1 MTIIKPSSKILQIN
15 DVNIQR
21 KCDITL
27 SLKGYDTQGLPIE
40 GLDVQIIAR
49 DGKCQNRSMPIML
62 EITQRKAARVRKDE

>member
-1 MTIIKPSSKILQIN
+1 MTYIKPSSKILQIN

-40 GLDVQIIAR
+40 GLDVEIIAR
-49 DGKCQNRSMPIML
+49 DGNRQNSSMPITL
-62 EITQRKAARVRKDE
+62 EITQRNAARVRKDK